1 MELQVQKRE
10 ILGKKVKILRKQGF
24 VPAELYGANVENAHL
39 VLPVKDFMKAYK
51 EAGESTI
58 VSLAFADKKIPVLI
72 QDVVFSPLSQE
83 VEHVDFLAVKMDE
96 KIRTEVPLEFINEA
110 PAVKE
115 KNAILVKVTQEL
127 EVEAFPA
134 DLPRSIKVDL
144 AKLIDID
151 TSIYVKDLEVSDKV
165 KILVDGETVV
175 ASAVEQAVEEEVV
188 APVLSVE
195 EIKTEA
201 EEKKEKKDEEDEKE

>member
-201 EEKKEKKDEEDEKE
+201 EEKKEKKDEDEKE